1 MPKARLTTTESR
13 ARIRTTDVPTGKA
26 KFGAVLVPGTD
37 TIIKRG
43 TPIGLL
49 LSLTYASDIMVS
61 TSATFKGISPTGRI
75 RNTD

>member
-1 MPKARLTTTESR
+1 MPKARITTTGPLAS
-13 ARIRTTDVPTGKA
+13 IRTTDIPTGRA
-26 KFGAVLVPGTD
+26 KFGAILVPGSD
-37 TIIKRG
+37 YIIKRG

-61 TSATFKGISPTGRI
+61 TSATFKGISPNARI